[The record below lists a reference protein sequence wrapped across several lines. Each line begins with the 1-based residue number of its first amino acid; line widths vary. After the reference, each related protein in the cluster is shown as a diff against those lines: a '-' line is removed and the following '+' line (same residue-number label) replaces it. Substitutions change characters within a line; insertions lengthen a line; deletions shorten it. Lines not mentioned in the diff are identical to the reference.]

1 MFCFA
6 FLLFFR
12 NFAEE
17 RKYHEKRIQNRISRC
32 CGCQSHNLL
41 AVDEREPLPV
51 STIGSQSQNQTSS
64 SKGGGM
70 DMHEYG
76 IDL

>member
-1 MFCFA
+1 MKSA
-6 FLLFFR
+6 YKTEL
-12 NFAEE
+12 ADAA
-17 RKYHEKRIQNRISRC
+17 
-32 CGCQSHNLL
+32 GCQSHNLL